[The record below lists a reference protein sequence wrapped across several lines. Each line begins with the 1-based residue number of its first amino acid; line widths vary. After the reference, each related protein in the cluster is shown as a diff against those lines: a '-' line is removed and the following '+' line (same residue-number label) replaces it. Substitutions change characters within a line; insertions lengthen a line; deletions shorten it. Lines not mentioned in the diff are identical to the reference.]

1 MSCCR
6 GIAAVSVIPAV
17 TVLHC
22 QKILADFLKVHYL
35 ILTIVSSSLSLPF
48 MFPFSFSIFVIVSF
62 FFPLQITSELYVPV
76 TFKDTLLDLC
86 IHWNWMHDSL
96 SRDLFSLS
104 AFKVDTNIHPTIFP
118 GSFSVRSIYWLDQ
131 HIDVLMLVQR
141 QNREEMRS
149 TGKWKKTSRT
159 SSFIIPLNADHM
171 MVSSAVLF
179 ISGFTCPSANCES
192 ELRFWGI
199 FPFSPVLIH
208 DLSALPLLIGVY

>member
-1 MSCCR
+1 LF
-6 GIAAVSVIPAV
+6 PP
-17 TVLHC
+17 L
-22 QKILADFLKVHYL
+22 FLF
-35 ILTIVSSSLSLPF
+35 LSRFLF
-48 MFPFSFSIFVIVSF
+48 HFPFLLLFPFFSPPNNLWAVCSSNIQGHVTWFVHSLKLDAWFSQPWFV
-62 FFPLQITSELYVPV
+62 L
-76 TFKDTLLDLC
+76 TFC
-86 IHWNWMHDSL
+86 
-96 SRDLFSLS
+96 
-104 AFKVDTNIHPTIFP
+104 FKVDTNIHPTIFP

>member
-1 MSCCR
+1 MLQRYCCCECDSSC
-6 GIAAVSVIPAV
+6 
-17 TVLHC
+17 
-22 QKILADFLKVHYL
+22 D
-35 ILTIVSSSLSLPF
+35 SSSLSEDFGRFFESSLLNLNHCF
-48 MFPFSFSIFVIVSF
+48 LLSFSSFHVSF
-62 FFPLQITSELYVPV
+62 FIFHFCYCFLFFSPPNNLWAVCSSNIQGHV
-76 TFKDTLLDLC
+76 TWFVHSLKLDA
-86 IHWNWMHDSL
+86 W
-96 SRDLFSLS
+96 FSQPWFVLTFC
-104 AFKVDTNIHPTIFP
+104 FKVDTNIHPTIFP

-131 HIDVLMLVQR
+131 HIHVLMLVQR